1 MEIEEEDEM
10 DDEIDSARSIRMEM
24 VEVIKLKMSLDM
36 PESKL
41 SLFFPHATLNSFIL
55 ELHPHKMDLILIGKV
70 RPTKVPNPSTK
81 KDGRQEVRCT

>member
-1 MEIEEEDEM
+1 MNSLKVEIEEEDEM

-41 SLFFPHATLNSFIL
+41 SLFFFLPL
-55 ELHPHKMDLILIGKV
+55 
-70 RPTKVPNPSTK
+70 
-81 KDGRQEVRCT
+81 

>member
-1 MEIEEEDEM
+1 MSSLKVEIEEEDEM

-41 SLFFPHATLNSFIL
+41 SLFFFFMPL
-55 ELHPHKMDLILIGKV
+55 
-70 RPTKVPNPSTK
+70 
-81 KDGRQEVRCT
+81 